1 LVDARRGWAVKAMF
15 IAADTLDDLLRR
27 VTAKVLAKGQR
38 VETATRGANT
48 ELFGVLLQLNKP
60 RARISRT
67 EKRRALFSC
76 LGEFL
81 WYLSKKN
88 ELAFISYYT
97 DRYLKE
103 SEDGETVRTGYG
115 PRLFSNNGHDQVDNI
130 IATLKKK
137 PESRRAVMQIFE
149 SGDGAGNQKEAPCTC
164 TIQLAIRSNKLH
176 MMTFMRS
183 NDIYYGL
190 PTDVFAF
197 TMLQEV
203 VARTLGVGLG
213 KYRHAVGSLHL
224 YDERRDDAKKM
235 LKEGWQ
241 EDVPMPH
248 MPKGDPWPSLQK
260 LLFVE
265 AQLREEQEVDIENLS
280 LEPYW
285 KDLARLL
292 QVYRLFRGQKNDEIA
307 KVKKLMS
314 VDIYNSYIEQK
325 RKATAKSR
333 KAPSPKQLSLLA
345 RNS

>member
-1 LVDARRGWAVKAMF
+1 MF

-27 VTAKVLAKGQR
+27 VITKVLTKGRR

-60 RARISRT
+60 RARISRA
-67 EKRRALFSC
+67 EKRRTLFSC

-81 WYLSKKN
+81 WYVSKKN

-97 DRYLKE
+97 DRYLDE

-115 PRLFSNNGHDQVDNI
+115 PRLFANNGHNQFVNV
-130 IATLKKK
+130 IATLKQK
-137 PESRRAVMQIFE
+137 PGSRRAAMQIFE
-149 SGDGAGNQKEAPCTC
+149 AGDGAVGQKEAPCTC
-164 TIQLAIRSNKLH
+164 TIQFAIRSNKLH
-176 MMTFMRS
+176 MITFMRS

-190 PTDVFAF
+190 PHDVFAF

-203 VARTLGVGLG
+203 IARTLGVGLG
-213 KYRHAVGSLHL
+213 KYTHAVGSLHL
-224 YDERRDDAKKM
+224 YDKHRDGAKKM

-265 AQLREEQEVDIENLS
+265 AQLRDEQEVDIENLP

-292 QVYRLFRGQKNDEIA
+292 QVYRLFRDNKNERIA
-307 KVKKLMS
+307 KVRKLMA
-314 VDIYNSYIEQK
+314 VDIYDPFIEKK
-325 RKATAKSR
+325 RRTTAKSR
-333 KAPSPKQLSLLA
+333 RAPAPKQLSWLS

>member
-1 LVDARRGWAVKAMF
+1 
-15 IAADTLDDLLRR
+15 
-27 VTAKVLAKGQR
+27 
-38 VETATRGANT
+38 
-48 ELFGVLLQLNKP
+48 
-60 RARISRT
+60 
-67 EKRRALFSC
+67 
-76 LGEFL
+76 
-81 WYLSKKN
+81 
-88 ELAFISYYT
+88 
-97 DRYLKE
+97 
-103 SEDGETVRTGYG
+103 
-115 PRLFSNNGHDQVDNI
+115 
-130 IATLKKK
+130 
-137 PESRRAVMQIFE
+137 
-149 SGDGAGNQKEAPCTC
+149 
-164 TIQLAIRSNKLH
+164 
-176 MMTFMRS
+176 MRS

-265 AQLREEQEVDIENLS
+265 AQLREEQEVDIESLS

-292 QVYRLFRGQKNDEIA
+292 QVYRLFRGKKDDEIAKMKNDEIA

-314 VDIYNSYIEQK
+314 VDTYNSYIEQK

-333 KAPSPKQLSLLA
+333 KAPTPKQLSLLA